1 VQHGEK
7 RADFIVR
14 VTANIQHHRVNLEK
28 AHEALARTR
37 QRIERLQAKL
47 SEPSSAKW
55 QAIHQFWLKE
65 AETKAAS
72 IMVSIS
78 RIESWIAEDEARL
91 R

>member
-1 VQHGEK
+1 VRREQG

-14 VTANIQHHRVNLEK
+14 VTANIQRNRENLEK

-37 QRIERLQAKL
+37 QRVERLHEKL

-55 QAIHQFWLKE
+55 QAIHDFWLHE

-72 IMVSIS
+72 IMASIS
-78 RIESWIAEDEARL
+78 RLESWIAEDEERL